1 MDFVGTRNW
10 GNSRRRRDADAHGTY
25 QLEAEISGRL
35 LRALP
40 PLLVLDLATP
50 GTRR

>member
-1 MDFVGTRNW
+1 MDFLGTRNW
-10 GNSRRRRDADAHGTY
+10 GNSPDGETVMLTGTY
-25 QLEAEISGRL
+25 QLEGEISGRL

-40 PLLVLDLATP
+40 PLLVLDAATP